1 MERALRLVDF
11 YTRHLSACDE
21 IVLERVSIDEDE
33 VAECCVGKNVVI
45 AGQII
50 RKQKFPEGDW
60 KDVLE
65 VCVEAADEAIEKI
78 ALKSMSATSR
88 HASSSDMATDWSSE
102 DDRARVDELLRALD
116 EPLYRS
122 LTDEETRLARL
133 FHEFLETDRV
143 VKGPEHT
150 AKTARVFEAF
160 SDFMEDKGGTV
171 MSDLDLSDFAV
182 FKGRTR
188 LGMVAGAL
196 MKYAGDGVKDEL
208 TNEIIDRLDRTGVEN
223 LGTEE
228 KYKTCHLHA
237 LFLVMAQKK
246 ARVPREVKRWMLE
259 HRRRLSDKV
268 WDMNPNFKRGRMD
281 FFHERA
287 RWPPWDSLRTFEDE
301 DAPDRPDPA
310 VPERAS
316 EAAPAAVP
324 TLENA
329 EAFLASPL
337 VVLCKDGYTKVKD
350 FRKAYL
356 GQFLGDPLW
365 HAGKGRTTVEDLRAI
380 FEPSGIEFVSDK
392 KIKGVKA
399 DWVKGVRL
407 ADNPRAL

>member
-33 VAECCVGKNVVI
+33 VAEYCVGKNVVI

-356 GQFLGDPLW
+356 GQFLGTRYGTP
-365 HAGKGRTTVEDLRAI
+365 GREDDRRGPARHLRAQR
-380 FEPSGIEFVSDK
+380 DR
-392 KIKGVKA
+392 
-399 DWVKGVRL
+399 VRFRQEDQGRQSRL
-407 ADNPRAL
+407 GERGAARG

>member
-33 VAECCVGKNVVI
+33 VAEYCVGKNVVI

-356 GQFLGDPLW
+356 GQFLGTRCGTP
-365 HAGKGRTTVEDLRAI
+365 GREDDRRGPARHLRAQR
-380 FEPSGIEFVSDK
+380 DR
-392 KIKGVKA
+392 
-399 DWVKGVRL
+399 VRFRQEDQGRQSRL
-407 ADNPRAL
+407 GERGAARG

>member
-33 VAECCVGKNVVI
+33 VAEYCVGKNVVI

-350 FRKAYL
+350 FARPTSASFW
-356 GQFLGDPLW
+356 GP
-365 HAGKGRTTVEDLRAI
+365 AVARREGKDDRRGPARHLRAQR
-380 FEPSGIEFVSDK
+380 DR
-392 KIKGVKA
+392 
-399 DWVKGVRL
+399 VRFRQEDQGRQSRL
-407 ADNPRAL
+407 GERGAARG

>member
-21 IVLERVSIDEDE
+21 IVLERVSVDEDE
-33 VAECCVGKNVVI
+33 VAEYCVGKNVVI

-356 GQFLGDPLW
+356 GQFLGTRCGTP
-365 HAGKGRTTVEDLRAI
+365 GREDDRRGPARHLRAQR
-380 FEPSGIEFVSDK
+380 DR
-392 KIKGVKA
+392 
-399 DWVKGVRL
+399 VRFRQEDQGRQSRL
-407 ADNPRAL
+407 GERGAARG

>member
-1 MERALRLVDF
+1 
-11 YTRHLSACDE
+11 
-21 IVLERVSIDEDE
+21 
-33 VAECCVGKNVVI
+33 
-45 AGQII
+45 
-50 RKQKFPEGDW
+50 
-60 KDVLE
+60 
-65 VCVEAADEAIEKI
+65 
-78 ALKSMSATSR
+78 MSATSR

-160 SDFMEDKGGTV
+160 SDFMEDKGGDRYDHEARFQQDKRFWNALFERHGYSCGGGLGTKRTTGFFVNDNRGVVSNGV

>member
-33 VAECCVGKNVVI
+33 VAEYCVGKNVVI

-350 FRKAYL
+350 FARPTSASFWVTRY
-356 GQFLGDPLW
+356 GTP
-365 HAGKGRTTVEDLRAI
+365 GREDDRRGPARHLRAQR
-380 FEPSGIEFVSDK
+380 DR
-392 KIKGVKA
+392 
-399 DWVKGVRL
+399 VRFRQEDQGRQSRL
-407 ADNPRAL
+407 GERGAARG

>member
-21 IVLERVSIDEDE
+21 IVLERVSVDEDE
-33 VAECCVGKNVVI
+33 VAEYCVGKNVVI

-356 GQFLGDPLW
+356 GQFLGTRCGTPGREGRPSRTCAPSSSP
-365 HAGKGRTTVEDLRAI
+365 AGSSSFPTRRSRASKPI
-380 FEPSGIEFVSDK
+380 G
-392 KIKGVKA
+392 
-399 DWVKGVRL
+399 
-407 ADNPRAL
+407 

>member
-1 MERALRLVDF
+1 
-11 YTRHLSACDE
+11 
-21 IVLERVSIDEDE
+21 
-33 VAECCVGKNVVI
+33 
-45 AGQII
+45 
-50 RKQKFPEGDW
+50 
-60 KDVLE
+60 
-65 VCVEAADEAIEKI
+65 
-78 ALKSMSATSR
+78 MSATSR

-365 HAGKGRTTVEDLRAI
+365 HAGKGGRPSRTCAPSSSPAGSSSFPTRRSRASKPI
-380 FEPSGIEFVSDK
+380 G
-392 KIKGVKA
+392 
-399 DWVKGVRL
+399 
-407 ADNPRAL
+407 